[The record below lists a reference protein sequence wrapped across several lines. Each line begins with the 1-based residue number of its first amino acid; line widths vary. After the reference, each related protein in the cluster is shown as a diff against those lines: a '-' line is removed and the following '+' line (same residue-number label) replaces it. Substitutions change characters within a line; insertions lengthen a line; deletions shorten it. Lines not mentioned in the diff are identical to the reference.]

1 MSNFPRNDGSA
12 ADSFA
17 LILNSDKL
25 YGKQDI
31 VIALWLFLKM
41 RRHEYLSER
50 GSKRRCMSA
59 CENWVWYACMRI

>member
-1 MSNFPRNDGSA
+1 MSLFYIIIIIIITVIIIIKSETAKMSNFPRNDGSA

-31 VIALWLFLKM
+31 VIAL
-41 RRHEYLSER
+41 
-50 GSKRRCMSA
+50 
-59 CENWVWYACMRI
+59 

>member
-17 LILNSDKL
+17 LILNSDKF

-31 VIALWLFLKM
+31 LIAL
-41 RRHEYLSER
+41 
-50 GSKRRCMSA
+50 
-59 CENWVWYACMRI
+59 